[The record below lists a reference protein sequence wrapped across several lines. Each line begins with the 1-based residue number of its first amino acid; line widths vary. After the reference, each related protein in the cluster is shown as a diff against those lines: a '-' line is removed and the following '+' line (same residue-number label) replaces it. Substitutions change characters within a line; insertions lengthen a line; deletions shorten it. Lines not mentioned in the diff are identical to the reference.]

1 MNRIIDFDICDFKF
15 FRRLGKNILFK
26 MNKTQL
32 KKSVNRKLFED
43 FIRNNSKYFQESKRV
58 NGKELYVSIGGSIRL
73 IYEGEN
79 KNFILRILLT
89 KVKKIKTKK
98 LLFFTKIKDELEE
111 LSYLKEASIKGEH
124 KINPIDSNLYLEVKK
139 IKSISES
146 LIKTFKE
153 EFTNEIRLK
162 EDKNK
167 AEILKNKLLL
177 KQNIS
182 DVLKELDKDNNGVID
197 LIEDDPFKK
206 LLQKHQKT
214 IISIDKLFVQH
225 FIKISVF
232 LNDKRNNIQ
241 SSFEN
246 LKRVTNLNEL
256 NTFVKILQNQKHT
269 YNLLLFHSLS
279 MITSLIRE
287 NQDMITFYEI
297 YEHFDKL
304 KIFKTDHE
312 KEISTELKQL
322 NFQTSQVIE
331 KLGELLSKI
340 NDFENS
346 LVDSLNE
353 LSYTT
358 EDGFSNLKE
367 SVSLELNS
375 INSSLDVNNFLTG
388 IQTYQMY
395 KINKNTRSL
404 RS

>member
-1 MNRIIDFDICDFKF
+1 
-15 FRRLGKNILFK
+15 
-26 MNKTQL
+26 
-32 KKSVNRKLFED
+32 
-43 FIRNNSKYFQESKRV
+43 
-58 NGKELYVSIGGSIRL
+58 
-73 IYEGEN
+73 
-79 KNFILRILLT
+79 
-89 KVKKIKTKK
+89 
-98 LLFFTKIKDELEE
+98 
-111 LSYLKEASIKGEH
+111 
-124 KINPIDSNLYLEVKK
+124 
-139 IKSISES
+139 
-146 LIKTFKE
+146 
-153 EFTNEIRLK
+153 
-162 EDKNK
+162 
-167 AEILKNKLLL
+167 
-177 KQNIS
+177 
-182 DVLKELDKDNNGVID
+182 
-197 LIEDDPFKK
+197 
-206 LLQKHQKT
+206 
-214 IISIDKLFVQH
+214 
-225 FIKISVF
+225 
-232 LNDKRNNIQ
+232 
-241 SSFEN
+241 
-246 LKRVTNLNEL
+246 
-256 NTFVKILQNQKHT
+256 
-269 YNLLLFHSLS
+269 
-279 MITSLIRE
+279 
-287 NQDMITFYEI
+287 MITFYEI

>member
-1 MNRIIDFDICDFKF
+1 
-15 FRRLGKNILFK
+15 